1 MRLFEYEFVK
11 AKQFCEDKMI
21 EMGEKFDNYKQLGDL
36 LVEENKQMNNENLI
50 LMKALGLEKVVE
62 KIEEDPLEVIE
73 KEIEAKEQAPP
84 VALKENSK
92 EGVLSLSEAKK

>member
-1 MRLFEYEFVK
+1 LRLFEYEFVK

-36 LVEENKQMNNENLI
+36 LVKENKQVSNVNFL

-62 KIEEDPLEVIE
+62 KVEEDP
-73 KEIEAKEQAPP
+73 KELI
-84 VALKENSK
+84 
-92 EGVLSLSEAKK
+92 